1 MVRIYSGSGDQ
12 GKTSLYSGE
21 RVAKNHPYMDA
32 GGDVDELNSTIG
44 GIKTLLPSGCDRV
57 LSDLTQ
63 IQTNLMKIGAY
74 IATSRDSKA
83 IEKVP
88 KITDGDVKDLETAI
102 DTLQIGLPDLTA
114 FIVPNGHISAVM
126 AHIARTVCRRAERH
140 VVALSLQI
148 GFGEAPKHLRY
159 QLVYLN
165 RLSDYFFV
173 LARYLNHATGIAEDL
188 WKP

>member
-1 MVRIYSGSGDQ
+1 MKIYSGGGDQ
-12 GKTSLYSGE
+12 GKTSLFSGE
-21 RVAKNHPYMDA
+21 RVAKNHPLMEA
-32 GGDVDELNSTIG
+32 GGDVDELNSAIG
-44 GIKTLLPSGCDRV
+44 VIKTLLPADCGHV
-57 LSDLTQ
+57 LSDLSQ
-63 IQTNLMKIGAY
+63 IQSNLMKIGAY
-74 IATSRDSKA
+74 IATSRDSAAIDKA
-83 IEKVP
+83 P
-88 KITDGDVKDLETAI
+88 KITDAEVKNLETAI
-102 DTLQIGLPDLTA
+102 DALQNGLPDLTG

-140 VVALSLQI
+140 VVGLSLQI

-173 LARYLNHATGIAEDL
+173 LALYLNHATGIAEDL